1 MAGIASASRLNDPA
15 AAPAPA
21 GDPWLR
27 LATRADDGDLRRL
40 LRESPVG
47 GEIHL
52 TFEREPDF
60 FLAPDAEG
68 VTQHTVIARDPSDG
82 RLVGMG
88 SRSILEAF
96 VNGEPRRLGYLS
108 QLRLAPACRGRRRLL
123 AGGYALLRGTRAPD
137 EAPFD
142 ITTIVADNRA
152 ARRLLVT
159 GVPGLPTYRPLET
172 IVTLLVPAARR
183 GPGRPPAGL
192 AIERGSAA
200 RLPEI
205 VACLDRNR
213 RRLQFAPRWSAAD
226 AGAHVPEP
234 GPRAEDFLLAVGRTG
249 VAGCVALWDQSAFK
263 QVVVRG
269 YGKRLARL
277 RPWLNRVSGILGM
290 PRLPE
295 PGQRLSHAFLSHLA
309 VDDDSVAIFA
319 ALIDAARDLARSL
332 EHEGLVLGLAS
343 RNPFLGEMRRRFRAR
358 RYVSLLCAV
367 HGDDGRRAVEALDD
381 RIPHPEAALL

>member
-1 MAGIASASRLNDPA
+1 MAGVASAGRLIEPA

-21 GDPWLR
+21 ADPWLR
-27 LATRADDGDLRRL
+27 LATRADDEDLRRL
-40 LRESPVG
+40 LRDSPVG
-47 GEIHL
+47 GEIRL
-52 TFEREPDF
+52 TFEREPGF
-60 FLAPDAEG
+60 FLAPAAEG

-123 AGGYALLRGTRAPD
+123 AGGYTLLRGTRAPD

-152 ARRLLVT
+152 ARRLLLT

-172 IVTLLVPAARR
+172 FVTLLVPAARR
-183 GPGRPPAGL
+183 RPGRPGL
-192 AIERGSAA
+192 TIERGSTAL
-200 RLPEI
+200 LPEI
-205 VACLDRNR
+205 AACLDRNR
-213 RRLQFAPRWSAAD
+213 RRLQFAPRWPSAGP
-226 AGAHVPEP
+226 GAQVPEP
-234 GPRAEDFLLAVGRTG
+234 GPRSEDFLLAVGRTG
-249 VAGCVALWDQSAFK
+249 VVGCVALWDQSAFK

-277 RPWLNRVSGILGM
+277 RPWLNRVSGVLGL
-290 PRLPE
+290 PRLPD

-319 ALIDAARDLARSL
+319 ALIDAARDRARSL

-343 RNPFLGEMRRRFRAR
+343 RNPFLREMRRRFRAR

-367 HGDDGRRAVEALDD
+367 HGEDGRRAVEALDD